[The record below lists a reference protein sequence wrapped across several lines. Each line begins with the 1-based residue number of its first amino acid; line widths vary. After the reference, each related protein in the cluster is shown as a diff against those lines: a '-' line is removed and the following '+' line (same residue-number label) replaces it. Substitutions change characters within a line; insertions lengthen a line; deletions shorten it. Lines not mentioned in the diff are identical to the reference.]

1 MRLPFVLAAISLAG
15 MGMRKRSIRVLSV
28 LWFAACVSMSSQAQ
42 GEYIRPI
49 EADCAEVSFPLSYL
63 SYGVATPPQQEG
75 WRCTALIS
83 PSLPPPNSSVTWKKS
98 GKRIK
103 LSDLTFDEMAPDDF
117 LRQKNKQ
124 EPEATIRYFVE
135 LFFKDENVL
144 KKDESL
150 KYDREIHANSIN
162 GIAWSKNNERAI
174 AYIFDEGNKENNEE
188 EQANAFIFK
197 KGQDK
202 EFLVVGCWGC
212 SLQEFFSLI
221 IEPVIHN

>member
-1 MRLPFVLAAISLAG
+1 
-15 MGMRKRSIRVLSV
+15 
-28 LWFAACVSMSSQAQ
+28 MSSQAQ
-42 GEYIRPI
+42 DEYIRSI
-49 EADCAEVSFPLSYL
+49 EVDCAEASFPLPYL

-75 WRCTALIS
+75 WRCTAIIS
-83 PSLPPPNSSVTWKKS
+83 PSLSPPNSTVDWEKS

-103 LSDLTFDEMAPDDF
+103 FSDATLGEMIPDD
-117 LRQKNKQ
+117 LLPQKNKQ

-135 LFFKDENVL
+135 LFFKDKNVL
-144 KKDESL
+144 KKSESL
-150 KYDREIHANSIN
+150 KYASEIYAGSIN

-174 AYIFDEGNKENNEE
+174 AYTFDEGNKENNEE
-188 EQANAFIFK
+188 EQTDAYIFK

-202 EFLVVGCWGC
+202 EFLVVSCWGC